1 MRINTCMPERAFRQP
16 PPAAAAEVPARPRS
30 IRMDTRKLSVGFVSL
45 ALLAGAGAWAF
56 AQPGQPPQPAGN
68 NQPKGEEKEGDEEEV
83 ITLDKAPEAV
93 RAAAVKLV
101 GDAKN
106 ITKVIK
112 EEDDEDVVQYEIEY
126 NEGAVKC
133 AAIFSVA
140 GDLMETEKG
149 TTEAKLPAVVM
160 AALKRDYP
168 KATFANPFAVTKLYY
183 EVEIV
188 IDGKTHEVKVD
199 ASGNIEDES
208 MGDGD
213 EKGDKHEEKNDKKD

>member
-1 MRINTCMPERAFRQP
+1 
-16 PPAAAAEVPARPRS
+16 
-30 IRMDTRKLSVGFVSL
+30 MDTRKLSVGFVSL